1 MPRSARGPQRQPQ
14 GDFMSVSTTT
24 FEYLA
29 QLVHDQSSIVLDA
42 GKDYLVQSRLTPLLC
57 AEGLTS
63 LDELA
68 QALRRDRYS
77 PLHRRVVDA
86 MTNNETWFFRDGY
99 PFQALR
105 QVILP
110 EAIRRPGPE
119 CGLSVWS
126 AGCSSGQEIYSVAML
141 IREHCP
147 RLWNPQ
153 LNLLGTDISDVILDR
168 ARSGR
173 YSQWEVNRGLPTEL
187 LCKYFDRAG
196 ADWELSRKIKDSV
209 HFRFMNLGAPWPPM
223 ERFDVVFLRNV
234 LIYLSPESRQR
245 ILAKLRQVLRKGGYL
260 FLGSAESTLN
270 LDAGYRQIPFGDG
283 FYYQVG

>member
-1 MPRSARGPQRQPQ
+1 
-14 GDFMSVSTTT
+14 MSVSSTT
-24 FEYLA
+24 FDYLA
-29 QLVHDQSSIVLDA
+29 QLVHDQSSIVLDSS
-42 GKDYLVQSRLTPLLC
+42 KDYLLESRLTPLLC

-68 QALRRDRYS
+68 QALRLDRYS

-99 PFQALR
+99 PFEALR

-110 EAIRRPGPE
+110 ELIRRRGPE
-119 CGLSVWS
+119 SELSVWS

-141 IREHCP
+141 IREHYP
-147 RLWNPQ
+147 RLFGWK
-153 LNLLGTDISDVILDR
+153 LNLLGTDISDAILNR
-168 ARSGR
+168 ARLGR
-173 YSQWEVNRGLPTEL
+173 YSQWEVNRGLPAKL

-196 ADWELSRKIKDSV
+196 ADWELDRKIKDTVS
-209 HFRFMNLGAPWPPM
+209 FRFMNLSAPWPAM
-223 ERFDVVFLRNV
+223 ETFDVVFLRNV
-234 LIYLSPESRQR
+234 LIYLSLESRKK
-245 ILAKLRQVLRKGGYL
+245 ILGKLRQVLRKGGYL

-270 LDAGYRQIPFGDG
+270 LDAGYRQIPFQDC

>member
-1 MPRSARGPQRQPQ
+1 
-14 GDFMSVSTTT
+14 MSISSTT

-29 QLVHDQSSIVLDA
+29 QLVHDQSSIVLDS
-42 GKDYLVQSRLTPLLC
+42 GKDYLVESRLTPLLS

-68 QALRRDRYS
+68 QALRRDRHS

-99 PFQALR
+99 PFEALR

-110 EAIRRPGPE
+110 ELIRRCEPE
-119 CGLSVWS
+119 SEFSVWS

-141 IREHCP
+141 IREPYPH
-147 RLWNPQ
+147 LLGWK
-153 LNLLGTDISDVILDR
+153 LNLLATDISEVILSR
-168 ARSGR
+168 ARLGR
-173 YSQWEVNRGLPTEL
+173 YSQWEVNRGLPAKL

-196 ADWELSRKIKDSV
+196 SDWELDRKIKDTVS
-209 HFRFMNLGAPWPPM
+209 FRFMNLSAPWPPM
-223 ERFDVVFLRNV
+223 ETFDVVFLRNV
-234 LIYLSPESRQR
+234 LIYLSLESRKK

-270 LDAGYRQIPFGDG
+270 LDSGYQQIPFQDC
-283 FYYQVG
+283 FYYQVC